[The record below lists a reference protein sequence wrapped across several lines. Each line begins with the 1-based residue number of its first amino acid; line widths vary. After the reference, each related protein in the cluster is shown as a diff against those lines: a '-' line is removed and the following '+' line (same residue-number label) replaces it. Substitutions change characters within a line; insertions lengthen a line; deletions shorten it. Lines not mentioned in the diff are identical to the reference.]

1 MIELKIGYMT
11 SANEI
16 YHYPIQRFENEG
28 EAYYAVMQ
36 TDPDVKVFDS
46 MASLV
51 KHYHTFSDGD
61 SKNGLLE
68 SFGQSV

>member
-1 MIELKIGYMT
+1 
-11 SANEI
+11 
-16 YHYPIQRFENEG
+16 
-28 EAYYAVMQ
+28 
-36 TDPDVKVFDS
+36 

-68 SFGQSV
+68 SFGQSVWYGSSDDYRLDLDTVLPSIMNSLARR